1 MYIYIYTYPQTMKF
15 KAGLLTFER
24 SLEFIES
31 AIKSFKPDGPGSAF
45 TPRLRFKSLLIC
57 ERQKHCLANAKQ
69 MVSEDTCVQKD
80 ILDLLPDDIK
90 KRLKEIEQDND
101 ETFDLWKKEIDAAT
115 LLHCFACKKHGEGLY
130 LFQHMYVYR

>member
-1 MYIYIYTYPQTMKF
+1 MYIYIYIYIYIHKYVKYTCICALVFSDIYIYILSTHLYVYIYIYTYPPAMKF

-80 ILDLLPDDIK
+80 I
-90 KRLKEIEQDND
+90 RR
-101 ETFDLWKKEIDAAT
+101 
-115 LLHCFACKKHGEGLY
+115 G
-130 LFQHMYVYR
+130 